1 MASVTVEPILG
12 TPDSAGITITGL
24 GVGDSVL
31 TVWRTADKVRKPVQG
46 ERRIVMNDAGY
57 VVDHFAPLGRAVTYE
72 VEVLS
77 GPLGA
82 SRTSAA
88 PVVVPSTTGWLS
100 DALVPQNS
108 VPLVGSRTDNRD
120 IYLRSQALAS
130 LERAAEVSLYKV
142 MGDSEPMALFGERM
156 AAQGVDTSVGTR
168 SAEENAKLEDLLGSS
183 AQLVFRPLPGWG
195 DLGLEGTMYLANAT
209 YRRIPVNV
217 AMGGN
222 LTWWEL
228 KSDQVAAPTIRV
240 LTGTFTYGD
249 VEILMSTY
257 QQKQDL
263 MAGKS
268 YLDDLKNPLGG

>member
-1 MASVTVEPILG
+1 MAEIAAEALMG
-12 TPDSAGITITGL
+12 TPDSAGITVTGL
-24 GVGDSVL
+24 GVGESVL
-31 TVWRTADKVRKPVQG
+31 TLWRISGKTRKPVQG

-57 VVDHFAPLGRAVTYE
+57 VVDHFAPLGRNVTYE

-77 GPLGA
+77 GPLGP
-82 SRTSAA
+82 SRATSAA
-88 PVVVPSTTGWLS
+88 VFVPSTTGWLS

-108 VPLVGSRTDNRD
+108 VPLVGTRTDNND
-120 IYLRSQALAS
+120 IYLRGEALAA
-130 LERAAEVSLYKV
+130 LERSAEVSLYKI

-156 AAQGVDTSVGTR
+156 AAKGIDTSVGTR
-168 SAEENAKLEDLLGSS
+168 SAEENAKLEELLGST
-183 AQLVFRPLPGWG
+183 AQLVFRPLPEWG
-195 DLGLEGTMYLANAT
+195 DVGLEGTMYLANAT
-209 YRRIPVNV
+209 YRRIDVNKR
-217 AMGGN
+217 MGGN

-249 VEILMSTY
+249 VELLMTTY

-263 MAGKS
+263 MAGKT